1 MNLNLSLLLKFKRTV
16 IEMSNQHI
24 AVWQVSVA
32 GDVYGKDQKRRYYHF
47 TTLAKA
53 QRFIHHWIIDRMEIT
68 GNGPYDRDWET
79 AIC

>member
-1 MNLNLSLLLKFKRTV
+1 
-16 IEMSNQHI
+16 MSNQHY

-68 GNGPYDRDWET
+68 GNGPYDTINLGLRNLKKLPKKIDNFNT
-79 AIC
+79 GI